1 MKDYE
6 KPISDIIDDIMSK
19 LELLGNERTKKSYM
33 KNGVLEPVFGVTV
46 KDLKTILK
54 EYKYNQVIANLLFET
69 GNYDAMY
76 LAGMM
81 ANIEEMSEID
91 FDNWIKK
98 AYCYMIS
105 DYIVAISLAESKLA
119 FAIANKW
126 IESKNEFEKSA
137 GWSCYV
143 AMIGNRKDE
152 EFSIEDIKKKLE
164 YIEKIL
170 INDDSKKADNEANE
184 VDYKDYKIDNEGDEV
199 DYKDYKVDYEGHRL
213 DCKGKEVDY
222 EGHRVD
228 CKSNKVD
235 LENIKVEQKSNME
248 SYNKIDKLSSE
259 LENKF
264 TINDQ
269 TNASANAMIN
279 FVMATGISY
288 IPLSKNAMELAKV
301 LDDNIGSKAFEYIKN
316 AVDKGRLGFKRKHVR
331 C

>member
-81 ANIEEMSEID
+81 ANVEEMSEID

-126 IESKNEFEKSA
+126 IESENEFEKSA

-170 INDDSKKADNEANE
+170 INDDSKNADNEGNE
-184 VDYKDYKIDNEGDEV
+184 VN
-199 DYKDYKVDYEGHRL
+199 YKDYKVDYEGHRL
-213 DCKGKEVDY
+213 
-222 EGHRVD
+222 D

-248 SYNKIDKLSSE
+248 SYNKRDKLSSE
-259 LENKF
+259 LENTF

-288 IPLSKNAMELAKV
+288 IPLSENAMELAKII
-301 LDDNIGSKAFEYIKN
+301 DDNIGSKAFEYIKN

>member
-81 ANIEEMSEID
+81 ANVEEMSEID

-126 IESKNEFEKSA
+126 IESENEFEKSA

-170 INDDSKKADNEANE
+170 INDDSKNADNEGNE
-184 VDYKDYKIDNEGDEV
+184 VN
-199 DYKDYKVDYEGHRL
+199 YKDYKVDYEGN
-213 DCKGKEVDY
+213 K
-222 EGHRVD
+222 VD
-228 CKSNKVD
+228 CKTNKVD

-248 SYNKIDKLSSE
+248 SYNKRDKLSSE
-259 LENKF
+259 LENTF

-288 IPLSKNAMELAKV
+288 IPLSENAMELAKII
-301 LDDNIGSKAFEYIKN
+301 DDNIGSKAFEYIKN